1 MEWRRLDDSVV
12 TNTDDITI
20 GGPLISGQIANLTLR
35 FSPLR
40 TSHGGQY
47 SCVASITSVAGGAE
61 TVILTEP
68 VAVTSMLT
76 TTASLTSV

>member
-20 GGPLISGQIANLTLR
+20 GGPLISGQVANLTLG

-47 SCVASITSVAGGAE
+47 SCVASVTSLAGEAE

-68 VAVTSMLT
+68 VVVTSTWT
-76 TTASLTSV
+76 TTT